1 MELGALLAAV
11 EEAAPAGV
19 ADSLGQELVRT
30 VAADH
35 VALLI
40 ANFSGSALV
49 RLSHVSGAD
58 VDRHGRNGR
67 AETVPLPGTVYERV
81 VFSQMREVVHDGDKW
96 LALVPVTERG
106 DAIGVLEAAFS
117 HEPDSDTLGQ
127 LVAAT
132 HALAYALIASRRH
145 TDLFEW
151 AQRDVPFSIPRRSSA
166 GCCHRPTRSK
176 QGR

>member
-67 AETVPLPGTVYERV
+67 AETVPLPGTVYEI
-81 VFSQMREVVHDGDKW
+81 EY
-96 LALVPVTERG
+96 T
-106 DAIGVLEAAFS
+106 AAAGHHCVS
-117 HEPDSDTLGQ
+117 HMVDTTFFR
-127 LVAAT
+127 AWMA
-132 HALAYALIASRRH
+132 HPSFRMI
-145 TDLFEW
+145 
-151 AQRDVPFSIPRRSSA
+151 
-166 GCCHRPTRSK
+166 K
-176 QGR
+176 